1 MKRIAVMFL
10 LTWCMGRPAEAG
22 GPELRFNREG
32 KFKIVQFTDMHFRYG
47 DPASDIA
54 LERINEVLEVEKPD
68 FVIFTGD
75 VIYSAPAEE
84 GMRTV
89 LELVA
94 KRKIPFGVVCGNHDD
109 EQGMSRGELL
119 EVIRTI
125 PYNLT
130 ARADGISGETNF
142 ILPVK
147 SSRGDKAALVLYCF
161 DSHSYSSVKGVR
173 GYDFLKPDQ
182 IAWYRDNSRKY
193 TEANG
198 GRPLPSLAFFH
209 IPLPE
214 YNQAAGDEEAVL
226 VGTRMEKA
234 CAPAL
239 NSGMFA
245 AMKEQKDIVGIF
257 VGHDHDNDYVVDW
270 KGILLG
276 YGRYT
281 GGNTVYNDLP
291 NGARVIEMTEGRH
304 GVRTWVRVK
313 GGRVINPVDYPE
325 DFRKKG
331 DPK

>member
-1 MKRIAVMFL
+1 MYFERLSRMLIL
-10 LTWCMGRPAEAG
+10 LYLYGVNPINEYADETNCSDVFTDLVYGRPAEAG

-32 KFKIVQFTDMHFRYG
+32 KFKIVQFTDVHFRYG

-147 SSRGDKAALVLYCF
+147 SFCGDKAALVLYCF

-198 GRPLPSLAFFH
+198 DGRCPLWLFPHPS
-209 IPLPE
+209 
-214 YNQAAGDEEAVL
+214 AGIQ
-226 VGTRMEKA
+226 
-234 CAPAL
+234 
-239 NSGMFA
+239 S
-245 AMKEQKDIVGIF
+245 
-257 VGHDHDNDYVVDW
+257 
-270 KGILLG
+270 
-276 YGRYT
+276 
-281 GGNTVYNDLP
+281 
-291 NGARVIEMTEGRH
+291 
-304 GVRTWVRVK
+304 
-313 GGRVINPVDYPE
+313 GGR
-325 DFRKKG
+325 R
-331 DPK
+331 

>member
-1 MKRIAVMFL
+1 M
-10 LTWCMGRPAEAG
+10 
-22 GPELRFNREG
+22 
-32 KFKIVQFTDMHFRYG
+32 
-47 DPASDIA
+47 
-54 LERINEVLEVEKPD
+54 
-68 FVIFTGD
+68 
-75 VIYSAPAEE
+75 
-84 GMRTV
+84 
-89 LELVA
+89 
-94 KRKIPFGVVCGNHDD
+94 
-109 EQGMSRGELL
+109 
-119 EVIRTI
+119 
-125 PYNLT
+125 
-130 ARADGISGETNF
+130 
-142 ILPVK
+142 
-147 SSRGDKAALVLYCF
+147 
-161 DSHSYSSVKGVR
+161 
-173 GYDFLKPDQ
+173 
-182 IAWYRDNSRKY
+182 
-193 TEANG
+193 
-198 GRPLPSLAFFH
+198 
-209 IPLPE
+209 
-214 YNQAAGDEEAVL
+214 L